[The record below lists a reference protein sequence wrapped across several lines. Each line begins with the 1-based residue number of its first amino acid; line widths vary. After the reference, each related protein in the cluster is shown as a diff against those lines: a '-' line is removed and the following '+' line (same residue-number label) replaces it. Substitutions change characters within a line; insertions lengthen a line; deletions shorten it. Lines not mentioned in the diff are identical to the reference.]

1 MYYYRIFVEKIRNHP
16 QFDTV
21 SLKDKEHNQQTLRKV
36 LPKAEELK
44 KQLLEQYQ
52 TELNKYLE
60 DVKEREKIEKERL
73 KQEELEKYFIIFYKL
88 YRVSHLRLEI
98 LTLSKSRQKW
108 WRRDESE
115 NQKTF
120 WYFNMKSIGKQA
132 HREIFFCNLYE
143 LLHKHSSTD
152 SREKCQI

>member
-88 YRVSHLRLEI
+88 YRVSHLRLESEI
-98 LTLSKSRQKW
+98 LTLLNDKNDGEEMNLRIKRHSDISVWNLLVSKHIVR
-108 WRRDESE
+108 
-115 NQKTF
+115 F
-120 WYFNMKSIGKQA
+120 
-132 HREIFFCNLYE
+132 FFCNLY
-143 LLHKHSSTD
+143 
-152 SREKCQI
+152 